1 MKNNLAESIRA
12 RLLNLSKSEGSDFS
26 TLLTRYALERF
37 LYRISQSEYA
47 NIFLL
52 KGALLFALWYDMPH
66 RPTKDIDLLGFGQ
79 SDLLTMKRIFQEIA
93 TIACEDGISFSP
105 TSIIVDEIRKNTG
118 YIGARVILSGELA
131 KARCKIQI
139 DIGFGDA
146 VTPEP
151 IEATYPVL
159 LNDLPAPCLRAYPV
173 YTVIAEKLH
182 AITMLGMAN
191 SRLKD
196 YLDLMV
202 MFDREEIDENI
213 LAHAIFATF
222 KRRSTEISSSLPIGL
237 TDEFGKDTSRQSI
250 WNVFL
255 KKNELQLISLQSVV
269 VTLRSHLE
277 SILNQA
283 ALLSSADPLI
293 PNQKTIDAMK
303 EAASGQLKSFKT
315 AQALMDDLNNESD

>member
-12 RLLNLSKSEGSDFS
+12 RLLNLSKSESSDFS

-37 LYRISQSEYA
+37 LYRISQSEYV

-52 KGALLFALWYDMPH
+52 KGALLFALWYEMPH
-66 RPTKDIDLLGFGQ
+66 RPTRDIDLLGFGE

-93 TIACEDGISFSP
+93 SISCEDAICFDPS
-105 TSIIVDEIRKNTG
+105 SITVDEIRKNTG
-118 YIGARVILSGELA
+118 YMGARVILSSELA

-159 LNDLPAPCLRAYPV
+159 INDLPAPCLRAYPV

-196 YLDLMV
+196 YLDLSV
-202 MFDREEIDENI
+202 MFDREELNADI
-213 LAHAIFATF
+213 LARAIFATF
-222 KRRSTEISSSLPIGL
+222 TRRNTEIPRNLPIGL
-237 TDEFGKDTSRQSI
+237 TDEFGNDVSRQSI

-255 KKNELQLISLQSVV
+255 KKNELQPNSLQDVI

-277 SILNQA
+277 PVLNQA
-283 ALLSSADPLI
+283 ASL
-293 PNQKTIDAMK
+293 
-303 EAASGQLKSFKT
+303 
-315 AQALMDDLNNESD
+315 

>member
-1 MKNNLAESIRA
+1 MRFFEFCKNL
-12 RLLNLSKSEGSDFS
+12 
-26 TLLTRYALERF
+26 
-37 LYRISQSEYA
+37 
-47 NIFLL
+47 FLL
-52 KGALLFALWYDMPH
+52 KGALLFALWYEMPH
-66 RPTKDIDLLGFGQ
+66 RPTRDIDLLGFGE

-93 TIACEDGISFSP
+93 SISCEDAICFDPS
-105 TSIIVDEIRKNTG
+105 SITVDEIRKNTG
-118 YIGARVILSGELA
+118 YMGARVILSSELA

-159 LNDLPAPCLRAYPV
+159 INDLPAPCLRAYPV

-196 YLDLMV
+196 YLDLSV
-202 MFDREEIDENI
+202 MFDREELNADI
-213 LAHAIFATF
+213 LARAIFATF
-222 KRRSTEISSSLPIGL
+222 TRRNTEIPRNLPIGL
-237 TDEFGKDTSRQSI
+237 TDEFGNDVSRQSI

-255 KKNELQLISLQSVV
+255 KKNELQPNSLQDVI

-277 SILNQA
+277 PVLNQA
-283 ALLSSADPLI
+283 ASL
-293 PNQKTIDAMK
+293 
-303 EAASGQLKSFKT
+303 
-315 AQALMDDLNNESD
+315 

>member
-1 MKNNLAESIRA
+1 MKNNLAESIRS
-12 RLLNLSKSEGSDFS
+12 RLLNLSKSEDSDFS

-79 SDLLTMKRIFQEIA
+79 SDLLTMKHIFQEIA
-93 TIACEDGISFSP
+93 SIPCEDGICFDPS
-105 TSIIVDEIRKNTG
+105 SITVDEIRKNTG
-118 YIGARVILSGELA
+118 YVGARVILSGELA

-159 LNDLPAPCLRAYPV
+159 INDLPAPCLRAYPV

-182 AITMLGMAN
+182 AIAMLGMAN

-196 YLDLMV
+196 YLDLSV
-202 MFDREEIDENI
+202 MFDREEIDANI
-213 LAHAIFATF
+213 LACAIVATF
-222 KRRSTEISSSLPIGL
+222 RRRGTEIPLNLPIGL
-237 TDEFGKDTSRQSI
+237 TDEFGSDVSRQSI
-250 WNVFL
+250 WSVFL
-255 KKNELQLISLQSVV
+255 KKNELQSISLQNVV
-269 VTLRSHLE
+269 VALRSHLE
-277 SILNQA
+277 PVLKQA
-283 ALLSSADPLI
+283 VLLSSDDQLT
-293 PNQKTIDAMK
+293 PNQKTIGSVPK
-303 EAASGQLKSFKT
+303 FL
-315 AQALMDDLNNESD
+315 

>member
-12 RLLNLSKSEGSDFS
+12 RLLNLSKSESSDFS

-37 LYRISQSEYA
+37 LYRISQSEYV

-52 KGALLFALWYDMPH
+52 KGALLFALWYEMPH
-66 RPTKDIDLLGFGQ
+66 RPTRDIDLLGFGE
-79 SDLLTMKRIFQEIA
+79 SDLLTMKRIFQEISS
-93 TIACEDGISFSP
+93 ISCEDAICFDPS
-105 TSIIVDEIRKNTG
+105 SITVDEIRKNTG
-118 YIGARVILSGELA
+118 YMGARVILSSELA

-159 LNDLPAPCLRAYPV
+159 INDLPAPCLRAYPV

-196 YLDLMV
+196 YLDLSV
-202 MFDREEIDENI
+202 MFDREELNADI
-213 LAHAIFATF
+213 LARAIFATF
-222 KRRSTEISSSLPIGL
+222 TRRNTEIPRNLPIGL
-237 TDEFGKDTSRQSI
+237 TDEFGNDVSRQSF

-255 KKNELQLISLQSVV
+255 KKNELQPNSLQDVI

-277 SILNQA
+277 PVLNQA
-283 ALLSSADPLI
+283 ASL
-293 PNQKTIDAMK
+293 
-303 EAASGQLKSFKT
+303 
-315 AQALMDDLNNESD
+315 

>member
-1 MKNNLAESIRA
+1 MNS
-12 RLLNLSKSEGSDFS
+12 
-26 TLLTRYALERF
+26 
-37 LYRISQSEYA
+37 
-47 NIFLL
+47 FLL

-93 TIACEDGISFSP
+93 SIPCEDGISFSP
-105 TSIIVDEIRKNTG
+105 DSINVDEIRKNTG
-118 YIGARVILSGELA
+118 YMGARVILSGELA

-159 LNDLPAPCLRAYPV
+159 IHDLPAPCLRAYPV

-196 YLDLMV
+196 YLDLTV
-202 MFDREEIDENI
+202 MFDREEIDANI
-213 LAHAIFATF
+213 LARAIFATF
-222 KRRSTEISSSLPIGL
+222 RRRDTEIPLNLPIGL
-237 TDEFGKDTSRQSI
+237 TDEFGNDVSRQSI

-255 KKNELQLISLQSVV
+255 KKNELEPISLQNIVV
-269 VTLRSHLE
+269 GLRSQVE
-277 SILNQA
+277 PILNQA
-283 ALLSSADPLI
+283 ALLSLDERFI
-293 PNQKTIDAMK
+293 PNQKTVNAMK
-303 EAASGQLKSFKT
+303 EARHGQLKSFKT
-315 AQALMDDLNNESD
+315 VELLMDDLNKDNI

>member
-1 MKNNLAESIRA
+1 MKNNLEESIRA

-37 LYRISQSEYA
+37 LYRISQSEYV
-47 NIFLL
+47 NFFLL

-93 TIACEDGISFSP
+93 TIPCEDGISFSP
-105 TSIIVDEIRKNTG
+105 TNIIVDEIRKNTG
-118 YIGARVILSGELA
+118 YMGARVILSGELA

-196 YLDLMV
+196 YLDLTV
-202 MFDREEIDENI
+202 MFDREEIDVNI
-213 LAHAIFATF
+213 LARAIFATF
-222 KRRSTEISSSLPIGL
+222 KRRGTEIPLNLPIGL
-237 TDEFGKDTSRQSI
+237 TDEFGKDLSRQSI

-255 KKNELQLISLQSVV
+255 KKNDLEPISLQNVV
-269 VTLRSHLE
+269 VTLRARLE
-277 SILNQA
+277 PVLNHA
-283 ALLSSADPLI
+283 ALLSSEEVCINAI
-293 PNQKTIDAMK
+293 
-303 EAASGQLKSFKT
+303 
-315 AQALMDDLNNESD
+315 

>member
-93 TIACEDGISFSP
+93 TIPCEDGVSFSP

-118 YIGARVILSGELA
+118 YMGARVILSGELA

-196 YLDLMV
+196 YLDLTV

-213 LAHAIFATF
+213 LARAIFATF
-222 KRRSTEISSSLPIGL
+222 KRRSTEIPINLPIGL

-255 KKNELQLISLQSVV
+255 KKNELQPISLQNVV
-269 VTLRSHLE
+269 VTLRTRLE
-277 SILNQA
+277 SVLNQA
-283 ALLSSADPLI
+283 ALLSSSNPLI
-293 PNQKTIDAMK
+293 PNQKTIDAMN
-303 EAASGQLKSFKT
+303 EAVGGQLKSFKT
-315 AQALMDDLNNESD
+315 FGALVDDLNNEND

>member
-1 MKNNLAESIRA
+1 MKNNLSESIRA
-12 RLLNLSKSEGSDFS
+12 RLLNLSKSEDSDFS

-37 LYRISQSEYA
+37 LYRISQSEHA

-93 TIACEDGISFSP
+93 IIPCEDGISFNP

-118 YIGARVILSGELA
+118 YVGARVILSGELA

-159 LNDLPAPCLRAYPV
+159 LDDLPAPCLRAYPV

-222 KRRSTEISSSLPIGL
+222 KRRGTEIPSSLLIGL

-255 KKNELQLISLQSVV
+255 KKNELQPISLQNVV
-269 VTLRSHLE
+269 VALRTHLE
-277 SILNQA
+277 PVLNQA
-283 ALLSSADPLI
+283 ALLSSANPLV

-303 EAASGQLKSFKT
+303 EAVGGQLKSFKT
-315 AQALMDDLNNESD
+315 VQTLVDHLNNEND